1 MNFKIVRSSLIL
13 KPKKIIISHN
23 NYLLKFKNKKEI
35 FITNQALIDK
45 IILKKIFINLNPLIN
60 KTLDYL
66 TNIEDDESETSR
78 LYGLLAKEREIIL
91 KKYDEYLSNQAKD
104 EYLKKIR
111 FLVIELNK
119 RIITYTVEK
128 KPKTKK

>member
-1 MNFKIVRSSLIL
+1 MNYKIVRSSLIL

>member
-1 MNFKIVRSSLIL
+1 MNFKIVKSSLIL

>member
-1 MNFKIVRSSLIL
+1 MNYKIVKSSLIL